1 MTSIRTT
8 APDAVRVRTRGADRH
23 PDAGASAL
31 MLDKALALKMTE
43 RSLSEL
49 KPSERN
55 ARTHSKKQIHRVAD
69 SIRVFGFVNP
79 ILVDGS
85 NEIVAGHGRYAA
97 AKLLGMAVVP
107 VICLDHLT
115 PDEIRA
121 YRIADN
127 RLAELAG
134 WDEDLLKLEL
144 GHLIEIDFEVE
155 LTGFETPQ
163 IEFLLS
169 GEQTIQKDDPADEVA
184 PVAEQAVTQLG
195 DLWLLDEH
203 RIVCGDARE
212 RVSYERLMGGAL
224 AQMTFTDPP
233 YNVAIDGHVGGLGK
247 IKHRPFVMASGEM
260 SKAQFT
266 TFLMKVFGEIK
277 DASQDGALIYTC
289 IDGQHLHEM
298 LTAGHE
304 VFDELKAVICW
315 AKTNAGM
322 GSLYRAQTELIP
334 LWKKGRA
341 AHINNI
347 ELGRHGR
354 YRTTLWS
361 YAGANTFRRGRM
373 EDLTSHPTVKPCA
386 MVMDAIKDC
395 SKPKGIILDPF
406 GGSGTTLIAAAKAKR
421 RGFLME
427 LDPLYVDVA
436 IKRWETLFRRQARHA
451 GTGLTFAETA
461 AQRLSEK
468 ALSGSSMLGGDHVE

>member
-8 APDAVRVRTRGADRH
+8 APSAVRVRTRGADRH

-55 ARTHSKKQIHRVAD
+55 ARTHSKKQIHKVAD
-69 SIRVFGFVNP
+69 SIRAFGFVNP

-127 RLAELAG
+127 RMAELAG
-134 WDEDLLKLEL
+134 WDDDLLKLEL

-184 PVAEQAVTQLG
+184 PVSQTV
-195 DLWLLDEH
+195 
-203 RIVCGDARE
+203 RMAR
-212 RVSYERLMGGAL
+212 GG
-224 AQMTFTDPP
+224 
-233 YNVAIDGHVGGLGK
+233 
-247 IKHRPFVMASGEM
+247 
-260 SKAQFT
+260 
-266 TFLMKVFGEIK
+266 
-277 DASQDGALIYTC
+277 
-289 IDGQHLHEM
+289 
-298 LTAGHE
+298 
-304 VFDELKAVICW
+304 
-315 AKTNAGM
+315 
-322 GSLYRAQTELIP
+322 
-334 LWKKGRA
+334 
-341 AHINNI
+341 
-347 ELGRHGR
+347 
-354 YRTTLWS
+354 
-361 YAGANTFRRGRM
+361 RR
-373 EDLTSHPTVKPCA
+373 
-386 MVMDAIKDC
+386 
-395 SKPKGIILDPF
+395 
-406 GGSGTTLIAAAKAKR
+406 
-421 RGFLME
+421 
-427 LDPLYVDVA
+427 
-436 IKRWETLFRRQARHA
+436 
-451 GTGLTFAETA
+451 
-461 AQRLSEK
+461 
-468 ALSGSSMLGGDHVE
+468 

>member
-1 MTSIRTT
+1 MTSIPSSSPTV
-8 APDAVRVRTRGADRH
+8 VRIRTRGTV
-23 PDAGASAL
+23 PSGGGASAL
-31 MLDKALALKMTE
+31 TLDKALALKMTE
-43 RSLSEL
+43 RSISEL

-55 ARTHSKKQIHRVAD
+55 ARTHSKKQIHKVAD

-79 ILVDGS
+79 ILVDGNS
-85 NEIVAGHGRYAA
+85 EIVAGHGRYAA
-97 AKLLGMAVVP
+97 AKLLGMTTVP
-107 VICLDHLT
+107 VICLDHLK
-115 PDEIRA
+115 PDDVRA

-134 WDEDLLKLEL
+134 WDGDLLKLEL
-144 GHLIEIDFEVE
+144 GHLIDIDFELE

-169 GEQTIQKDDPADEVA
+169 GDQASVPNTDPADQVA
-184 PVAEQAVTQLG
+184 LVAEQAVTHLG
-195 DLWLLDEH
+195 DLWVLDDH
-203 RIVCGDARE
+203 RILCGDARE
-212 RVSYERLMGGAL
+212 RSSYEKLMGGAL

-247 IKHRPFVMASGEM
+247 IKHRAFPMASGEM

-266 TFLMKVFGEIK
+266 AFLTCVFGEIK
-277 DASQDGALIYTC
+277 YASQDGALIYTC

-298 LTAGHE
+298 LTAGHG
-304 VFDELKAVICW
+304 VFEELKTVICW

-334 LWKKGRA
+334 LWKKGKA

-373 EDLTSHPTVKPCA
+373 AELASHPTVKPCA

-406 GGSGTTLIAAAKAKR
+406 GGSGTTLIAAAKTKR
-421 RGFLME
+421 RGYLME

-436 IKRWETLFRRQARHA
+436 IKRWETLFKRQARHA
-451 GTGLTFAETA
+451 ETGLTFAEMA
-461 AQRLSEK
+461 AQRLGEL
-468 ALSGSSMLGGDHVE
+468 ALSGFSMLGGHHVA